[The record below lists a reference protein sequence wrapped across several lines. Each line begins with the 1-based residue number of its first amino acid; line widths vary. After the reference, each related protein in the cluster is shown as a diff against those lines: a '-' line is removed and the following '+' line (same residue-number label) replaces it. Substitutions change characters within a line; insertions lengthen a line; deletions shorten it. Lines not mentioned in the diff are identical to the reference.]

1 MRRGKKKKQNTTE
14 EGDKGKIKIIKKKKN
29 KTEEQEEGYGL
40 LVCRMIIPM
49 HITALRGR

>member
-14 EGDKGKIKIIKKKKN
+14 EGDKGKIKIIKKKN